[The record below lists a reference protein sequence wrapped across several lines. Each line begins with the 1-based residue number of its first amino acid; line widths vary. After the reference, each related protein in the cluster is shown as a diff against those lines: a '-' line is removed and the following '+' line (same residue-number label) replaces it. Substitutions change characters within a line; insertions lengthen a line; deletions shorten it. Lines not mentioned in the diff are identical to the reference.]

1 MSTFSQR
8 IGKTPMTKTL
18 QINSIDEDLKNSLWN
33 VYELYILDKIPQGHD
48 HQWNIAPGI
57 FFGRSLWFHYFK
69 KPLDQLPTY
78 FSAIKIQLRH
88 YFFSC
93 SWFQLYD
100 FLEYTIELIS
110 VEELRKNF
118 DLNKIFEQFNYIFER
133 EFSAYRFVKGIISPI
148 TNQTEIN
155 EINEVISSTNS
166 FTSLSGCNT
175 HLRDALDK
183 LSDRENPDYRNSIKE
198 SISAVEAITKVIST
212 NANDSFSASLNKI
225 KGKIRIHPA
234 LEKGFKQIYGFS
246 SDSSGIRH
254 ALMDDSTCEFEDAK
268 FMLVACSAFIN
279 YLISKSE
286 KSGINL
292 S

>member
-1 MSTFSQR
+1 MTKFSQR
-8 IGKTPMTKTL
+8 IGKTPLTKTL
-18 QINSIDEDLKNSLWN
+18 QIESIDEDLSNSLWN
-33 VYELYILDKIPQGHD
+33 VYELYILDKIPPGHD
-48 HQWNIAPGI
+48 HQWGI
-57 FFGRSLWFHYFK
+57 VPEMYFSKSLWFHYFK

-78 FSAIKIQLRH
+78 FSAIKILLRQ

-100 FLEYTIELIS
+100 FIEYTIEIIS
-110 VEELRKNF
+110 VKQLKQNF
-118 DLNKIFEQFNYIFER
+118 DLKDIFEQFNFIFER
-133 EFSAYRFVKGIISPI
+133 EFSAYRFVDGIIAPI

-155 EINEVISSTNS
+155 EINEVISLTYN

-198 SISAVEAITKVIST
+198 SISAVEAIAKVIS
-212 NANDSFSASLNKI
+212 NNSKDSLSASLNKI
-225 KGKIRIHPA
+225 KENIRIHSA
-234 LEKGFKQIYGFS
+234 LEKGFKHIYGYS

-254 ALMDDSTCEFEDAK
+254 ALMDDSNCEFEDAK

-286 KSGINL
+286 KSGITF